1 MFEALRTPRRV
12 ILSGTPIQNELSEF
26 HAMVGSSPA
35 ARENAIYTFVGRL
48 LQPRITWSVASI
60 RRSMHTNMNIL

>member
-26 HAMVGSSPA
+26 HAMVCSSPA
-35 ARENAIYTFVGRL
+35 AREDTHLNICRPTSATQDYLVGNFN
-48 LQPRITWSVASI
+48 T
-60 RRSMHTNMNIL
+60 